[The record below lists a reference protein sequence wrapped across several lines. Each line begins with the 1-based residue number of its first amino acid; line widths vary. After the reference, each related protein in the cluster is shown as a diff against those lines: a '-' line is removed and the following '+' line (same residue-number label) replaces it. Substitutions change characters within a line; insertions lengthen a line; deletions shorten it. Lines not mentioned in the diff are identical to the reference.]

1 MKPTITKTYQN
12 LTNGK
17 RQVFEAAEF
26 GHVVGANVSFIIKYG
41 MSWGLWVGC
50 EGTHDKIFPEIKNSS
65 PIYA

>member
-1 MKPTITKTYQN
+1 MKPTITKTYKN
-12 LTNGK
+12 ATNGK
-17 RQVFEAAEF
+17 QQVFEAAEF

-50 EGTHDKIFPEIKNSS
+50 EGTLDKIFHEIKTFP